1 MSKERIKI
9 NLPLI
14 ATRDEAEATMN
25 ELANCANNKRLLQA
39 RLDKAV
45 LKLQEEAAPGISQCD
60 QAILAKSDALRAWA
74 ESNPGEFAKGRKS
87 IDFLS
92 GTLGF
97 RTGTPKLGLL
107 SRAWNWEKVLALLQS
122 TPMYQKYVRTK
133 PEVDKEKILA
143 QAAAEKCFD
152 PGYMGM
158 KITQDE
164 SFYVEPKLTDVQ
176 G

>member
-1 MSKERIKI
+1 MSKSRIKLQ
-9 NLPLI
+9 LPML

-25 ELANCANNKRLLQA
+25 ELANCANNKRKLQV
-39 RLDKAV
+39 RLDSAV

-60 QAILAKSDALRAWA
+60 AAIIAKSDALRAWA
-74 ESNPGEFAKGRKS
+74 EANPGEFLKGRKS

-107 SRAWNWEKVLALLQS
+107 SRAWSWEKVLQVLKS
-122 TPMYQKYVRTK
+122 NPMYQKFVRTK
-133 PEVDKEKILA
+133 EEVDKERILA
-143 QAAAEKCFD
+143 TAAQEKCFD